1 LAHVSRTVSCDAY
14 RTNVSSGKNHV
25 LVTTTHNNAQQ
36 RTTTTQ
42 KEKKRKSHL
51 INVLTKPTL
60 PQILPTA

>member
-36 RTTTTQ
+36 RTTTH
-42 KEKKRKSHL
+42 KEKKENP
-51 INVLTKPTL
+51 I
-60 PQILPTA
+60 